1 MTSRQTITAIDVH
14 AAGEPGRVLMG
25 SHLLVKGAD
34 MAEKL
39 KYCQENLD
47 GLRRLVLTEP
57 RGYPGLCGVL
67 VLPPVNP
74 DSDFGMIV
82 LEQGGFA
89 PMSGANLICAVTAL
103 VETQALAVTGTEIP
117 LRVDTAAGVVEAR
130 AEVENGRVANVS
142 IDNVP
147 AFVVA
152 LDHVLELPEYGKVPV
167 DIVFGGQFYVQASDL
182 ALGLDLESSSA
193 KEIIRAAT
201 VLRLAAQQD
210 FPVLHPL
217 LPHIDQIGLPMI
229 YGSSTT
235 PGVHGRNAVV
245 LPNGEST
252 LDDPSS
258 WDAGTLDRSPCGTGT
273 CGRMAALHARGQLGL
288 NEPFVHES
296 MLGTTFTGRLRDLTA
311 VGELP
316 GVLPRLDGRGWIT
329 GFHQFV
335 LDSDDPF
342 SEGYTVGDIWGATSA
357 AAAAPNSALV

>member
-1 MTSRQTITAIDVH
+1 MTSRQNITAIDVH

-39 KYCQENLD
+39 QYCQENLE
-47 GLRRLVLTEP
+47 GLRRLVLREP

-103 VETQALAVTGTEIP
+103 VETQALAVTGVELLLKI
-117 LRVDTAAGVVEAR
+117 DTAAGVVEAR
-130 AEVENGRVANVS
+130 AEVEDGRVTNVS

-152 LDHVLELPEYGKVPV
+152 LDHVLELPEYGRVPV
-167 DIVFGGQFYVQASDL
+167 DIVFGGQFYVQASDA
-182 ALGLDLESSSA
+182 ALGLDLETSSA

-217 LPHIDQIGLPMI
+217 LPNIDQIGLPMI
-229 YGSSTT
+229 YGASTT
-235 PGVHGRNAVV
+235 VGVHGRNAVV
-245 LPNGEST
+245 LPNGEANLS
-252 LDDPSS
+252 DPSS

-288 NEPFVHES
+288 NEAFVHES
-296 MLGTTFTGRLRDLTA
+296 MLGTTFTGRLRGLSE

-316 GVLPRLDGRGWIT
+316 GVLPTLEGRGWIT

-342 SEGYTVGDIWGATSA
+342 SEGYTVGDIWGATTA
-357 AAAAPNSALV
+357 TAPEPNSALA